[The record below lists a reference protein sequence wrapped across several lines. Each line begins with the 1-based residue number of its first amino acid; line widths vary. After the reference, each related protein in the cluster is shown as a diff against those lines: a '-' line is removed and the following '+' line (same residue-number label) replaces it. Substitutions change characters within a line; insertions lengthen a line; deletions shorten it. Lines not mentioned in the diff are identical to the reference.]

1 MKRIF
6 TFAIAL
12 MSLFAMQQKASA
24 LVYTVTVPAGTN
36 ACVIAGNFPA
46 PMNWAPDNAGGKMTK
61 VDATHYTITL
71 ANTDETM
78 KYKYCSGP
86 DWAYVEKNA
95 GGTDISDRTYSAA
108 DVVEKWA
115 MTWVDVPALPL
126 KLTVNVLTP
135 VGTVECY
142 IVGNFAGFSWK
153 PDAPVDSCK
162 MVKTADTPD
171 GVFFSKTVYTADAN
185 KLQFH
190 FCSGPAWAYE
200 QDPATNFLY
209 TGVNPADVIVTKWK
223 AIYDPS
229 KLGTINI
236 KATVPAGTGDN
247 VWIQGDF
254 IGWNFDGKG
263 AGGVKGTKN
272 LDGTFSFAV
281 PNVMA
286 INYRL
291 YNRPDWGFP
300 ESSSPTAADE
310 LPARVANYPAD
321 ANLAITV
328 AGWKQAYNTGVQEL
342 SMDNYKIYTNNNK
355 IVVEGVVSSVELFNL
370 DGRRVQSANL
380 TGTFT
385 SQTLNKGLYVVR
397 VDGATKKISVN

>member
-12 MSLFAMQQKASA
+12 MSLFAMQQNASA
-24 LVYTVTVPAGTN
+24 LVYNVTVPAGTN

-86 DWAYVEKNA
+86 DWSYVEKNA
-95 GGTDISDRTYSAA
+95 AGLDVSDRTYSAA

-115 MTWVDVPALPL
+115 LTWADVPAKPM
-126 KLTVNVLTP
+126 KLEINVLTP

-142 IVGNFAGFSWK
+142 IVGNFTGFSWK

-162 MVKTADTPD
+162 MLKTATTAD
-171 GVFFSKTVYTADAN
+171 GVFFTKTVYTADAN
-185 KLQFH
+185 KFQYH

-200 QDPATNFLY
+200 QDPSTNFVY
-209 TGVNPADVIVTKWK
+209 PEVNPIVTKWK

-236 KATVPAGTGDN
+236 TATVPAGTGNN

-254 IGWNFDGKG
+254 IGWNFANG
-263 AGGVKGTKN
+263 AGGVLGTKN
-272 LDGTFSFAV
+272 IDGTFSFSV
-281 PNVMA
+281 PMVMT

-291 YNRPDWGFP
+291 YNRQDWGFP

-328 AGWKQAYNTGVQEL
+328 AGWKQAFDTKVNEV
-342 SMDNYKIYTNNNK
+342 SIDNYKIYSNNNK
-355 IVVEGVVSSVELFNL
+355 IVVEGVVSTVELFNL
-370 DGRRVQSANL
+370 DGRRVQSEKL
-380 TGTFT
+380 SGIFT

-397 VDGATKKISVN
+397 VDGATKKVSVN